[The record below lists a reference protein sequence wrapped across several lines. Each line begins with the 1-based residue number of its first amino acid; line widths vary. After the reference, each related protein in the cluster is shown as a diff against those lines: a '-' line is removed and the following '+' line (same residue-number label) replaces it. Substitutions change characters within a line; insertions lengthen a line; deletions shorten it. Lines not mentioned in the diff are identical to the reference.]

1 MKIVKAMLL
10 IPLLGLSAD
19 GSSRGCSDGPTET
32 ALQRFRAV
40 GFGTSAE
47 SWATEGQNQLLAIR
61 TAKLDAY
68 RTMAEQV
75 YGFRITGSTTVSA
88 MTVKSD
94 RLRVEVD
101 ALIRGAKVVSV
112 QPIAEDVYE
121 VTLEMALELPIDDV
135 EQCVQQRQVEQRHE
149 QQLVEQGIPPF
160 ISDLF
165 GLFKG

>member
-1 MKIVKAMLL
+1 
-10 IPLLGLSAD
+10 
-19 GSSRGCSDGPTET
+19 
-32 ALQRFRAV
+32 
-40 GFGTSAE
+40 
-47 SWATEGQNQLLAIR
+47 
-61 TAKLDAY
+61 
-68 RTMAEQV
+68 
-75 YGFRITGSTTVSA
+75 
-88 MTVKSD
+88 
-94 RLRVEVD
+94 
-101 ALIRGAKVVSV
+101 VVSV